1 MTQFLVQKFKFVDFE
16 PSAGVARRSMEKLN
30 RIFGESP
37 SDSSTRAVLRKTR
50 AGFEGSLQVRSS
62 VGSFI
67 ANVVG
72 EDPIEVL
79 ENLSQNVRSQLRT
92 WKKQRLLT
100 QELP

>member
-1 MTQFLVQKFKFVDFE
+1 
-16 PSAGVARRSMEKLN
+16 MERLH

-50 AGFEGSLQVRSS
+50 AGFEGSLQIRSA

-79 ENLSQNVRSQLRT
+79 DNLSQNVRSQLQI
-92 WKKQRLLT
+92 WKKQRLIA